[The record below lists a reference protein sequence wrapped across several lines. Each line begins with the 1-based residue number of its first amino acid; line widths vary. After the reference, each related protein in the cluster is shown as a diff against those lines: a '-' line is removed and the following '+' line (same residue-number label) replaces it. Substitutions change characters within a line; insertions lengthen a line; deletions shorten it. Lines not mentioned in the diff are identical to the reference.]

1 MSTSETHLDVSIV
14 DQSQIETEDDISS
27 DVSRVPVFSSDTSSE
42 KTVKHNQSEPVD
54 QTSPKPVKQDPIEL
68 VEQDQ
73 PKPVKQDQPKPVKQD
88 QPKPVKQDQPEPN
101 KQDPPKPGEQD
112 QASVVIQGC
121 DQGASSA
128 AVPNS
133 SSGPELSD
141 CKPPDKD
148 IHTQSFHEPTELV
161 SSHSKV
167 RDETEIDSSST
178 SEEGNSAPSPTV
190 KGGSFVQVEKDG
202 SMFVRADT
210 DYLQSRAEGKMVLQ
224 GRQGHS
230 DGGVQF
236 SNKLIYSLD

>member
-1 MSTSETHLDVSIV
+1 MSDSAQVKVVSTSETHLDVSIV

-27 DVSRVPVFSSDTSSE
+27 DVSPVPVSSSDTSSE
-42 KTVKHNQSEPVD
+42 KTVKHDKSEPVD
-54 QTSPKPVKQDPIEL
+54 HSPKPVKQDPIEV
-68 VEQDQ
+68 VE
-73 PKPVKQDQPKPVKQD
+73 QD

-101 KQDPPKPGEQD
+101 KQDPPKPGEQE

-133 SSGPELSD
+133 SSDEASPELSD
-141 CKPPDKD
+141 CKPSDKD
-148 IHTQSFHEPTELV
+148 IHTQSFHEHTELV